1 VPEDWA
7 AVAAAIDTRVREL
20 GWRQRELSERANVSH
35 AIVREIQHH
44 VVERRRSTRT
54 LEALST
60 ALGWPPSYLH
70 SVLHGQPSAQI
81 SSPEAAE
88 DTHALRAR
96 LEKLED
102 RLAAIEA
109 RLDDI
114 HGDLRIVV
122 DNTLK
127 DQ

>member
-1 VPEDWA
+1 M
-7 AVAAAIDTRVREL
+7 AAAIDARVREL
-20 GWRQRELSERANVSH
+20 GWRQRELSERAHVSH

-70 SVLHGQPSAQI
+70 SILHSQPSAQVNA
-81 SSPEAAE
+81 PEPTDDAR
-88 DTHALRAR
+88 ALRAR
-96 LEKLED
+96 LEKLEG
-102 RLAAIEA
+102 RLSAIEA

-114 HGDLRIVV
+114 HADLRTVV
-122 DNTLK
+122 DHALK
-127 DQ
+127 EP